1 MVSSLNLFV
10 LLMRILMTD
19 AFLLSIMTSF
29 PNSPNYTLIYTSSP
43 SSHVKS
49 HKRAAVILAQDNAVN
64 STTSNKEGLFQR
76 YQFFTPAIYMGYNLI
91 FNLVNARLMAMV
103 VLVPVLL
110 TAVAVVNSLKIS
122 PFEAPRMTVVKK
134 TQ

>member
-1 MVSSLNLFV
+1 MHT
-10 LLMRILMTD
+10 ILMID

-49 HKRAAVILAQDNAVN
+49 RNPAAVILPQDTAAN
-64 STTSNKEGLFQR
+64 STMSNKEGLFQR
-76 YQFFTPAIYMGYNLI
+76 YQFFTPAVYMGYKLI
-91 FNLVNARLMAMV
+91 FNLVDVRLMAMV

-110 TAVAVVNSLKIS
+110 IAVAVVSSLKIS